1 MIKTRL
7 LLTILSS
14 LVFGLVNAQNKDS
27 IPDYTTFLKELD
39 NDNLEI
45 DYRQFRI
52 SYIYS
57 DKFKEKGTS
66 DYNEL
71 KKDVY
76 KYIRKKKYSK
86 VIDACQK
93 MLEIDYTGMF
103 AHKYIQQTAK
113 IIEDSVLYK
122 KHHHIEFGLLKS
134 IVHNGDGK
142 TCETSWEVTQIEE
155 EYFILRMLG
164 AKLKIQS
171 LVGLCDKMDVTQDNE
186 TKTHYFGVYY
196 VFESRK
202 IN

>member
-1 MIKTRL
+1 MIKTRAL
-7 LLTILSS
+7 LIFLSFLS
-14 LVFGLVNAQNKDS
+14 FGFVNAQNQDS
-27 IPDYTTFLKELD
+27 VPNYSTFLEELE

-57 DKFKEKGTS
+57 DQFKEKGAS
-66 DYNEL
+66 NYAEL

-76 KYIRKKKYSK
+76 KYIRKKKYGK
-86 VIDACQK
+86 VIDVCQK
-93 MLEIDYTGMF
+93 MLEIDYTSMF

-113 IIEDSVLYK
+113 ILEDTVLYK

-142 TCETSWEVTQIEE
+142 SCKTSWEVTQIEE
-155 EYFILRMLG
+155 EYFILSMIG
-164 AKLKIQS
+164 AELNTQT
-171 LVGLCDKMDVTQDNE
+171 LEGLCDRMDVTQDNDK
-186 TKTHYFGVYY
+186 KTYYFGVYY

-202 IN
+202 